1 MRSNETEVKK
11 CMKCNKILVGES
23 KKKYCTQCN
32 IDRTRKIIIIGFSSA
47 YRCPYCENFNKT
59 KITHTFIYS
68 IITIYDVSNRIIIY
82 LYR

>member
-32 IDRTRKIIIIGFSSA
+32 IDRTRKLSLLGLVPLIVAPIA
-47 YRCPYCENFNKT
+47 
-59 KITHTFIYS
+59 KILT
-68 IITIYDVSNRIIIY
+68 R
-82 LYR
+82 RK